1 MIAMAVKLLLRNWR
15 SGALRLV
22 VGSLVLAVAV
32 VTSVALLADRVER
45 ALTEQSATFLAA
57 DLAVRGPNQPPPV
70 WQQWAAERGLATSRI
85 AAFNSMVYA
94 GEQMHLAAV
103 KAVDDGYPLRGEL
116 VISEQPFSQLATDWQ
131 PSRSGPP
138 RGQVWVDARLL
149 PLLDVVLGDTIELGA
164 TELTIG
170 KVVVTEPDR
179 GGSFSLFGARVLMHY
194 QDLEAA
200 AVIQPGS
207 RVRYRFLV
215 AGESAEVAG
224 FNQRLSAGLSAGNNQ
239 HWELITP
246 ERAEA
251 SIADTVQR
259 GRTFLLLAGSVGV
272 ILAGVALALAS
283 RQFADSQLGQVALLK
298 CWGVGAGRVRRLY
311 FAQLLV
317 LAALGSAAGLLLG
330 WLFHAALLAALADY
344 LPAALPAAGGQPW
357 LVGAATGALAL
368 VGFALPALWHL
379 PGLPPL
385 AVLRSD
391 IAGSPLGLA
400 ARLAIAAVIAVA
412 LLYGYSGNL
421 WISVALLATLAALAV
436 LIATVAVV
444 LLRAARSV
452 GNRLGGVWRMAGAN
466 LWRAR
471 LHSQLQMLGFAA
483 AIALLMVMA
492 VVRGSLIDE
501 WRWQLADDAP
511 NHFLVNVAPYEIE
524 PVKALLAERKLSSAG
539 WFSMVRGRL
548 VEINGAPPPADLKER
563 HESLNRE
570 LNLSWSASLPENNQ
584 LVAGNWWPADL
595 TIAAGEPIPMSIE
608 VELADELG
616 LQLGD
621 QVTFSIGGLRFS
633 AELVNTRALRWES
646 MTPNFYFLFPEGV
659 LEEFPRSGITSLHIP
674 ASEKL
679 VINDLL
685 RRYPTVVVIEL
696 DKVISQI
703 QSVVNQVTQGLQMM
717 TGMILLCGVLILYAG
732 VALSMPAR
740 LQQSALLRTLGSSR
754 RTVLRIQAVEF
765 ALLGGIAGLIAAV
778 AAELALAAIVEQLF
792 AGGAQL
798 HLWLWLAGPLGG
810 AALVAL
816 LGVGYS
822 ARSVGIPPLQL
833 LRRLN

>member
-1 MIAMAVKLLLRNWR
+1 MIAMAGKLLLRNWR

-22 VGSLVLAVAV
+22 VGSLLLAVAV

-57 DLAVRGPNQPPPV
+57 DLAVRGPNPPPLA
-70 WQQWAAERGLATSRI
+70 WQPLSAQSGLASSRI
-85 AAFNSMVYA
+85 ASFSSMVYA
-94 GEQMHLAAV
+94 GQEMHLAAV
-103 KAVDDGYPLRGEL
+103 KAVDSGYPLRGQ
-116 VISEQPFSQLATDWQ
+116 VVVSQQPFSQQ
-131 PSRSGPP
+131 PEDLQPRSHGPAA
-138 RGQVWVDARLL
+138 GEVWVDARLL
-149 PLLDVVLGDTIELGA
+149 PLLNVALGDTIELGA
-164 TELTIG
+164 TQLRITH
-170 KVVVTEPDR
+170 VVVTEPDR

-194 QDLEAA
+194 QDLDAA
-200 AVIQPGS
+200 AVILPGS
-207 RVRYRFLV
+207 RVNYRFLV
-215 AGESAEVAG
+215 AGPADAVASFNRQVTAQLAEG
-224 FNQRLSAGLSAGNNQ
+224 DDQ
-239 HWELITP
+239 HWQIITP
-246 ERAEA
+246 DNAEA

-283 RQFADSQLGQVALLK
+283 RQFADAQLAQVALLK
-298 CWGVGAGRVRRLY
+298 CWGVSGARVRRLY
-311 FAQLLV
+311 AVQLV
-317 LAALGSAAGLLLG
+317 LLALLGAAAGLLLG

-344 LPAALPAAGGQPW
+344 LPAALPAASWQPW
-357 LVGAATGALAL
+357 LTGTATGVLAL

-385 AVLRSD
+385 AILRSD
-391 IAGSPLGLA
+391 ITGSPLALA
-400 ARLAIAAVIAVA
+400 ARLAIAVLVAVV
-412 LLYGYSGNL
+412 LLYSYSASF
-421 WISVALLATLAALAV
+421 WITLALLATLAVLAA
-436 LIATVAVV
+436 LIASLAVV
-444 LLRAARSV
+444 LLRVARAI
-452 GNRLGGVWRMAGAN
+452 GNRLGGVWRMAAAN

-471 LHSQLQMLGFAA
+471 LQSQLQMLGFAA
-483 AIALLMVMA
+483 AIALLLVMT

-524 PVKALLAERKLSSAG
+524 PVKALLAERQLSSEG

-570 LNLSWSASLPENNQ
+570 LNLSWSETLPENNQ
-584 LVAGNWWPADL
+584 LVAGDWWPADI
-595 TIAAGEPIPMSIE
+595 TRAADEPIPMSIE

-616 LQLGD
+616 LTLGD
-621 QVTFSIGGLRFS
+621 EVTFSIGGLRFL
-633 AELVNTRALRWES
+633 AVLVNTRALRWES

-754 RTVLRIQAVEF
+754 RTVLRVQAVEF
-765 ALLGGIAGLIAAV
+765 ALLGGIAGLIAAA
-778 AAELALAAIVEQLF
+778 AAELSLAAIVEQLF

-798 HLWLWLAGPLGG
+798 HPWLWLAGPLGG
-810 AALVAL
+810 ASLVAL

-822 ARSVGIPPLQL
+822 ARSVGLPPLQL
-833 LRRLN
+833 LRQLS